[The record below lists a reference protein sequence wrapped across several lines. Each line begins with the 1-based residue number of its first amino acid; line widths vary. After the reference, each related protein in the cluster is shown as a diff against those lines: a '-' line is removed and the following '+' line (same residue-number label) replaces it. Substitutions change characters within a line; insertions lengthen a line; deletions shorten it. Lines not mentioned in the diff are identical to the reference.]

1 MIYVCT
7 NVVDTYFSEHVF
19 FLQPTELFMSVVFGV
34 VRNKRYLKALAGFV
48 FQETFTRCCRLA
60 HIKPGRPQQ
69 SYSALSR
76 SLQRGPDSTT
86 DSGRDDPSVH
96 THTSLTHKG
105 SLDSFIGTHPNDRR

>member
-1 MIYVCT
+1 MLICADYQ
-7 NVVDTYFSEHVF
+7 VVVIS
-19 FLQPTELFMSVVFGV
+19 LRPTELCLSVVFSV
-34 VRNKRYLKALAGFV
+34 VRKKRYLKALAGFV

-76 SLQRGPDSTT
+76 SIQRGPDSTT
-86 DSGRDDPSVH
+86 DSGRDDPSLH

-105 SLDSFIGTHPNDRR
+105 SLDSFGGQNANDRR